1 MIKKNLIFFMSDFS
15 SGGAGNSISKLC
27 LNLPS
32 KEYSISII
40 SLGKCAYSKI
50 LKKKKIDVYEL
61 QKKRLFFSISDLSK
75 LLKNK
80 IKKDC

>member
-40 SLGKCAYSKI
+40 SLGKCDYSKI
-50 LKKKKIDVYEL
+50 LKKKK
-61 QKKRLFFSISDLSK
+61 
-75 LLKNK
+75 N
-80 IKKDC
+80 